1 MPKGS
6 KGKKHDKK
14 HQKEAKGD
22 QPSVQP
28 ARRGNRENAPGKP
41 KPPSLT
47 ELGLC
52 LKRIPADGNC
62 LFGAF
67 ADQITGDCHL
77 HEEFRKN
84 AVAYIRANSDAF
96 VHFIDDG
103 MSFDSY
109 CSRME
114 KLSVWGG
121 NVELK
126 ALACFYERNV
136 ILYQPGDAP
145 LEMAFFNND
154 TPCVMLSYHNRHYN
168 SVRLR
173 SNNKGPTLKLT
184 LAHFRNAGTDLDAD
198 NKPKSPHPPLPDLT
212 ESNVSHNEGSDTIN
226 GQVPERCCD
235 DIETDGNIGSFNGTT
250 ESYEPTSQVVDSVAC
265 TGGTGDNEHERSGG
279 VENGQRTEPSSDMK
293 ELESGLGDK
302 ECIKKHGRGGAP
314 HKMRKAE
321 KKQAK
326 KRHKINAKV
335 VPTEETSEVDELAIL
350 LSKLSTTMTRV

>member
-14 HQKEAKGD
+14 HQKDAKGD

-28 ARRGNRENAPGKP
+28 ARRGNHENASRKAKP
-41 KPPSLT
+41 ASLA

-103 MSFDSY
+103 MSFDAY

-136 ILYQPGDAP
+136 ILYQPGGGS

-154 TPCVMLSYHNRHYN
+154 TPCVILSYHNRQHYN
-168 SVRLR
+168 SIRFR
-173 SNNKGPTLKLT
+173 NNNKGPTLKVT
-184 LAHFRNAGTDLDAD
+184 LAHFRNTGTTLDAD
-198 NKPKSPHPPLPDLT
+198 NKPEPPKLPALT
-212 ESNVSHNEGSDTIN
+212 ESRDSHNEGPDTIDS
-226 GQVPERCCD
+226 QEPERCCD
-235 DIETDGNIGSFNGTT
+235 DIQTSTEANIGGFNGTT
-250 ESYEPTSQVVDSVAC
+250 ESCEPTSQVTDSE
-265 TGGTGDNEHERSGG
+265 GSGG
-279 VENGQRTEPSSDMK
+279 AGNGKRADTSSGMK
-293 ELESGLGDK
+293 EPEAGLGEK
-302 ECIKKHGRGGAP
+302 ECIKKP
-314 HKMRKAE
+314 QKMRKAE

-326 KRHKINAKV
+326 KRLKYKINAKV
-335 VPTEETSEVDELAIL
+335 VPTEETSQIDELAMV